1 MDTSKAVE
9 IGALRRLLEECR
21 SKAADLQIADV
32 AYILLMAETSIV
44 EHLGQ
49 LKEDQNH
56 DGSAELPRATEG
68 VASLNRR

>member
-1 MDTSKAVE
+1 MDTCKAVE

-49 LKEDQNH
+49 LKDDQNH
-56 DGSAELPRATEG
+56 DCPSSSPESPKGLRH
-68 VASLNRR
+68 

>member
-1 MDTSKAVE
+1 MDTCKAVE
-9 IGALRRLLEECR
+9 IGALKRLLEECR

-49 LKEDQNH
+49 LKEDGNS
-56 DGSAELPRATEG
+56 GLLVELPEAPKR
-68 VASLNRR
+68 LRH

>member
-1 MDTSKAVE
+1 MDPCKAIE

-32 AYILLMAETSIV
+32 AYILLMAETSIA

-49 LKEDQNH
+49 LKNDPNQ
-56 DGSAELPRATEG
+56 DCSSGATEQPKG
-68 VASLNRR
+68 VLQ